1 MKRFTLILAAVCV
14 LAGGAFLM
22 GQARTPAAQPSRI
35 ATLRLA
41 DVLSQYKKLD
51 ALRTRVMAD
60 QELYKVEIKRRS
72 DVTDA
77 LKKQLEELQRG
88 SADYQRLDEQ
98 LWKEAF
104 EAKAYMDVMQGKLER
119 SRLEGLAQSYR
130 DVIAETK
137 VFSEENGI
145 DMVQITGDVPLE
157 AARNL
162 QELEQIIN
170 GKRVIY
176 GNPAIDITDIVL
188 KRLNDKFAAQAEP
201 GR

>member
-1 MKRFTLILAAVCV
+1 M
-14 LAGGAFLM
+14 
-22 GQARTPAAQPSRI
+22 
-35 ATLRLA
+35 
-41 DVLSQYKKLD
+41 
-51 ALRTRVMAD
+51 
-60 QELYKVEIKRRS
+60 
-72 DVTDA
+72 
-77 LKKQLEELQRG
+77 
-88 SADYQRLDEQ
+88 
-98 LWKEAF
+98 WKEAF